1 MLFWIFGNLVIDMTI
16 FNFDELDLLVFDER
30 GKKKKNCPS
39 PKKKK
44 KTKLRNIVKD
54 AVTSN

>member
-1 MLFWIFGNLVIDMTI
+1 MTI

-30 GKKKKNCPS
+30 EKKKNCPS

-44 KTKLRNIVKD
+44 EDKTSKYSKRRCHK
-54 AVTSN
+54 